1 MPAILYFCD
10 GKEPSVNE
18 QIMVQVSKQAV
29 QQWML
34 VDYLAQKHRFQDRIN
49 QFERKY
55 GMTYAEFEQRIE
67 TADKEV
73 YEEWDD
79 SISWGAAVD
88 MLAEV
93 IDNIRE
99 IEAGSIEII

>member
-1 MPAILYFCD
+1 
-10 GKEPSVNE
+10 
-18 QIMVQVSKQAV
+18 MVQVSKQVV

-67 TADKEV
+67 TAQEEV
-73 YEEWDD
+73 YEEWND
-79 SISWGAAVD
+79 SISWEAAVD
-88 MLAEV
+88 MLADV
-93 IDNIRE
+93 MNSIKE
-99 IEAGSIEII
+99 IEAGAIEII